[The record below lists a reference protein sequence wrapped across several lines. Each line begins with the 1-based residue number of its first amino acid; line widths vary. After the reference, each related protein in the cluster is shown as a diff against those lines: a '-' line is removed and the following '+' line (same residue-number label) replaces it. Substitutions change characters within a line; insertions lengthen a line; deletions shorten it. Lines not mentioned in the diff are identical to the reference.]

1 MSTKE
6 VKKALEMVSDKI
18 SVRNGVYTIKKSY
31 YWGVSEDGSALA
43 KKVESKLDKAVV
55 LDYGN
60 HWHPFVGGAKS
71 GSSKDSY
78 LYCKFYIKSKGY
90 LNK

>member
-6 VKKALEMVSDKI
+6 IRQQLGQLFDTFSC
-18 SVRNGVYTIKKSY
+18 RGGVYTIKKSY
-31 YWGVSEDGSALA
+31 YWGFTEDGSALA
-43 KKVESKLDKAVV
+43 DKVKKKLPSADV

-71 GSSKDSY
+71 GSSQDSY
-78 LYCKFYIKSKGY
+78 YYCKFKVA
-90 LNK
+90 

>member
-1 MSTKE
+1 MDTKQ

-31 YWGVSEDGSALA
+31 FYGFGKDGSELA
-43 KKVESKLDKAVV
+43 KKVESKLDNAVV
-55 LDYGN
+55 IDYGN

-78 LYCKFYIKSKGY
+78 LYCKFYIKAKGTR
-90 LNK
+90 KE